1 MAHAPSAKKH
11 IRSDAKKRAKNRM
24 RKRAVATYEKK
35 FTALIAESKTDE
47 AKKILT
53 IVFSGYDKA
62 VKKGVIKRSTAD
74 RKKSRLNLALN
85 KASK

>member
-35 FTALIAESKTDE
+35 FIALLADNKVDE
-47 AKKILT
+47 AKSILT
-53 IVFSGYDKA
+53 IVFPAYDKA
-62 VKKGVIKRSTAD
+62 AKKGVIKRSTTD

-85 KASK
+85 RAAK